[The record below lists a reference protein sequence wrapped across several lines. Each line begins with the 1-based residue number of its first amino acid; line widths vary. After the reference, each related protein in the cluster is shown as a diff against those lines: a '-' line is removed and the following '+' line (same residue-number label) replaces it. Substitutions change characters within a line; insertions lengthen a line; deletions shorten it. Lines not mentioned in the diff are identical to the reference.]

1 MKSIDYDQAMEMGL
15 IREGYPFNEY
25 IDSILQ
31 VVDTKKIKRAH
42 LRIAIDPMYG
52 VSQTSLSMILMTCRC
67 DLEIIHD
74 RHDTLFGGK
83 LPAPNEDTLGPQ
95 ACASAVPV

>member
-1 MKSIDYDQAMEMGL
+1 MEMGL

-52 VSQTSLSMILMTCRC
+52 AQPAASLRTHSA
-67 DLEIIHD
+67 DL
-74 RHDTLFGGK
+74 
-83 LPAPNEDTLGPQ
+83 
-95 ACASAVPV
+95 PV